1 LIPKIKIHPPSF
13 FSWNLEDMKKI
24 NVITATQAENLQSY
38 LLVDQILS
46 FCTKSDNTLHFEPNP
61 IVLHQIAYNHQA

>member
-1 LIPKIKIHPPSF
+1 
-13 FSWNLEDMKKI
+13 MKKI

-46 FCTKSDNTLHFEPNP
+46 FSTKSYNTLHFQPNP